1 MRAWATMGNSGATLG
16 QLQDASIGQLLALL
30 IVHAVFEAEITLK
43 KCLPLGTNISWF
55 CILSRVDRDQER
67 KNRMGKSF
75 FMHISFSYIKKG
87 GGGGFKIRY
96 RHLFLGPAS
105 ERNKLERWEWRH
117 WKDLFLQIMNHIWFL
132 KIRAKLTEQTSSKV
146 KNSIFDGGWGPIR
159 PLMSAKSKLK
169 GARCHQEGA

>member
-1 MRAWATMGNSGATLG
+1 MR
-16 QLQDASIGQLLALL
+16 QP
-30 IVHAVFEAEITLK
+30 VHAVFEAEITLK

-55 CILSRVDRDQER
+55 CILSRVERDQER

-96 RHLFLGPAS
+96 HHLFLEPAS

-117 WKDLFLQIMNHIWFL
+117 WKDPFLQIMNHIWFL
-132 KIRAKLTEQTSSKV
+132 KIRTKLTEQTSFKV
-146 KNSIFDGGWGPIR
+146 KTRPYTRHKMRPHPASRHFRRFLQKRHGRTDGRTDGR
-159 PLMSAKSKLK
+159 THPLIEMR
-169 GARCHQEGA
+169 GRI